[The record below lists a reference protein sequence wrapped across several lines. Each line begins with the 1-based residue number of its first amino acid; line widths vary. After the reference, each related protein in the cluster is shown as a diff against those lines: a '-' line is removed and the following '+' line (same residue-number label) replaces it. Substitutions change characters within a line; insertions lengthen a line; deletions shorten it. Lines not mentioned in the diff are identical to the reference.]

1 MIKHYMNFK
10 CKSFE
15 WGIHV
20 NCELFKSIMQTR
32 QSASQ
37 SIRQPTYI
45 SLTLITIQNLSHLF
59 RFELLREL

>member
-1 MIKHYMNFK
+1 MIKHHMNFK

-45 SLTLITIQNLSHLF
+45 CKLNTHYYSEFITPF
-59 RFELLREL
+59 PF